1 MRVDERIS
9 KGTPTVM
16 GGLFLLLFTLLM
28 MFGTVSAQ
36 STAKK
41 KEPLVNDFF
50 MTVNTEALWTNSN
63 FDNMG
68 FGLKIGTMRRA
79 GWYLS
84 LMSNFRFN
92 GAFNTSV
99 PSIPISPTYAS
110 TSYLD
115 GLIGLSVRRWRAVT
129 WQLGAGFAYRT
140 HNYNNFY
147 NNRYFHYKGDENMG
161 PLLATGFMFDMGGF
175 LLSTEF
181 VGFYDINH
189 SGSFGELFSLGFKVG
204 MGFRTHT
211 KKGLAMLKAYDEIET
226 STSSQMNSP
235 SVTQT
240 QVPSATQNPTAENSD
255 ANKSAEEPQNK
266 VEIAPTV
273 NAHASEPEH
282 PADTSENVSGIEEP
296 IKIIQAPSVETGYVI
311 NVTENSAQAQGRIY
325 DDGGGEIVESGF
337 CFGTMEH
344 PTLTIA
350 HHIAAKSSGKG
361 GFSAVLDRLL
371 SNTTYFVRAYAI
383 NEADTSYGEQS
394 GFTTKKEIP
403 AVSTTKASKITA
415 TSAITGGNLLPEKYR
430 NRMVEKRGVCY
441 DTVENPSIFGPST
454 SDGVG
459 VGEFT
464 STLVGLQPA
473 SVYYVRAYAGN
484 ADGVDYGEQI
494 SFTTLQPLYTIKPYD
509 ITDTTATTGGY
520 DLYDRGGVKVLE
532 WGVCRS
538 VNPHPTLK
546 NKHVRQL
553 TWNENEENVAWT
565 STLRKLEPNT
575 TYYARAYAITASK
588 DTIYGTEVTFTTKP
602 PIPKCGEFT
611 VSDVDGNEYHT
622 VRIGTQCWLKENMRT
637 THYADGTVVNP
648 DGMMSPGWDSVNV
661 PVYGYLYDW
670 PAAVRNIAVVNE
682 SSNREQGI
690 CPAGWHVPSR
700 AEWQTLFDY
709 VKSQPKW
716 VNGKSKTSIAK
727 ALSAQERWN
736 EGLGVYPDCFV
747 CKTLTT
753 NNGTG
758 FSALPAGYY
767 GGDYDSMGASAY
779 FWASTCGKA
788 GDEFEPYS
796 VSWGYDRS
804 TVDMRPWMTDVG
816 CSVRCLKD

>member
-1 MRVDERIS
+1 MDDIS
-9 KGTPTVM
+9 RKGKPAVS
-16 GGLFLLLFTLLM
+16 GRLLLLFLTLMMTAGTLL
-28 MFGTVSAQ
+28 AQ

-41 KEPLVNDFF
+41 KEPVVNDFF
-50 MTVNTEALWTNSN
+50 MTVNAEAFWTNSSFN
-63 FDNMG
+63 NMG
-68 FGLKIGTMRRA
+68 FGIKLGTMRRA

-84 LMSNFRFN
+84 LMSNFQFN
-92 GAFNTSV
+92 GAFNTST
-99 PSIPISPTYAS
+99 PSSVIFPTYAS
-110 TSYLD
+110 TSYFD
-115 GLIGLSVRRWRAVT
+115 GLFGLSVRRWRAVT

-140 HNYNNFY
+140 LNYKLSY
-147 NNRYFHYKGDENMG
+147 DDRHFHYRGQEVMG
-161 PLLATGFMFDMGGF
+161 PLVATGFMFDMGGF

-181 VGFYDINH
+181 VCSYDLNH
-189 SGSFGELFSLGFKVG
+189 TGSLKDLLSMGFKVG

-211 KKGLAMLKAYDEIET
+211 KKGIEILKAYYGIET
-226 STSSQMNSP
+226 PTSDQMNTSSVAQSQAPNA
-235 SVTQT
+235 TQT
-240 QVPSATQNPTAENSD
+240 PTQVSSD

-266 VEIAPTV
+266 VKTVQTV
-273 NAHASEPEH
+273 NPPVSESVH
-282 PADTSENVSGIEEP
+282 PVDTFENVSGIEEP
-296 IKIIQAPSVETGYVI
+296 IKTIQAPSVETGYII

-325 DDGGGEIVESGF
+325 DDGGGEISESGF
-337 CFGTMEH
+337 CFSTMEH
-344 PTLTIA
+344 PTLKTA
-350 HHIAAKSSGKG
+350 HHVTAKNSGKG
-361 GFSAVLDRLL
+361 GFSTVLDRLL
-371 SNTTYFVRAYAI
+371 PNTTYFVRAYAI

-394 GFTTKKEIP
+394 AFTTKKEIP

-415 TSAITGGNLLPEKYR
+415 TSAITGGSLLPEKYR
-430 NRMVEKRGVCY
+430 NRTVEKRGVCY
-441 DTVENPSIFGPST
+441 DTVENPTIFGPST
-454 SDGVG
+454 SDGAG

-484 ADGVDYGEQI
+484 AYGVDYGEQI
-494 SFTTLQPLYTIKPYD
+494 SFTTLQALYTIKPYD

-520 DLYDRGGVKVLE
+520 DLYDRGGVKVVE

-538 VNPHPTLK
+538 INPHPTLR
-546 NKHVRQL
+546 NKHVKQL
-553 TWNENEENVAWT
+553 TWNDNEENVSWT
-565 STLRKLEPNT
+565 STLRKLDPNT
-575 TYYARAYAITASK
+575 TYYARAYAITAAK

-611 VSDVDGNEYHT
+611 VIDVDENEYHT

-637 THYADGTVVNP
+637 TRYADGTEVNP
-648 DGMMSPGWDSVNV
+648 DGLMSPGWDSVNV

-670 PAAVRNIAVVNE
+670 PAAVRNIAIVSE

-690 CPAGWHVPSR
+690 CPVGWHVPSK

-727 ALSAQERWN
+727 ALSAQERWSD
-736 EGLGVYPDCFV
+736 GLGIYPDCFV

-753 NNGTG
+753 NDGTG

-767 GGDYDSMGASAY
+767 GGDYESMGASAY
-779 FWASTCGKA
+779 FWTSTCGKA
-788 GDEFEPYS
+788 GEELGPYS